1 MAGMAPVLE
10 TSSEM
15 QESFAQLLEKSM
27 ETALKPGSI
36 VVGEILALER
46 DGIVVDIGGK
56 SEGFVPLKETAGCY
70 SLEDLRTQYKVNQ
83 VLDLFLSQAHD
94 TNDDSK
100 RHYILSI
107 RQVNMWK
114 NWDRLLVLK
123 ESREIVEA
131 TVSGTTKGG
140 VLVSIMGFK
149 GFIPASQLR
158 VAKTLNDLVGD
169 VLPTKILEV
178 DRQKNK
184 LILSHRE
191 AVFEQKAKMRAETI
205 SQLNQGEIVEG
216 DIVKITDFG
225 VFIDINGIDGLL
237 PLSEITWRR
246 IHHPSGVLKLGE
258 HLTVRVLTVDREL
271 QRISLS
277 LKRLQPDP
285 WESVQDQIKIGSV
298 MTGRISKLLNSGVL
312 AELIPGVE
320 AYCVYDQSGRH
331 YLLNESYSFR
341 IVSIYANERKITL
354 EYLGEAPQDGEN
366 QLADAA
372 QMEANEVAQPV

>member
-15 QESFAQLLEKSM
+15 RDSFAELLEKSM

-36 VVGEILALER
+36 VVGEILALEK
-46 DGIVVDIGGK
+46 DGLVVDIGGK

-70 SLEDLRTQYKVNQ
+70 SLDDLRARFKVHQ
-83 VLDLFLSQAHD
+83 VLDLFLTQAQD
-94 TNDDSK
+94 TSDESR
-100 RHYILSI
+100 RHYLLSI
-107 RQVNMWK
+107 RQVTLWK
-114 NWDRLLVLK
+114 NWDRLLALK
-123 ESREIVEA
+123 EAQEIVEA
-131 TVSGTTKGG
+131 TISGTTKGG
-140 VLVSIMGFK
+140 VLVSVMGFK

-158 VAKTLNDLVGD
+158 VAKTLNELVGD
-169 VLPTKILEV
+169 VLPAKILEV

-191 AVFEQKAKMRAETI
+191 AVFEQKAKLRAETI

-246 IHHPSGVLKLGE
+246 IYHPSSVLKLGDR
-258 HLTVRVLTVDREL
+258 LKVRVLAVDRNL
-271 QRISLS
+271 KRISLS

-285 WESVQDQIKIGSV
+285 WDSVQEEVKVGQV

-312 AELIPGVE
+312 AELLPGVE
-320 AYCVYDQSGRH
+320 AYCLYDQSGRH
-331 YLLNESYSFR
+331 YLLNESYQFR
-341 IVSIYANERKITL
+341 IVSVYPQERKITL
-354 EYLGEAPQDGEN
+354 EYLGEVAFEPEPETV
-366 QLADAA
+366 
-372 QMEANEVAQPV
+372 EAV